1 MKCKVCGTN
10 FELKVDN
17 HYITRDEVVIRTGIS
32 SIIGSDNEGKLYDT
46 FDCPVCGCQN
56 VMQERKRIFV
66 TKEDVEISKIEKF
79 IGVAIKK
86 YDLYV
91 RDIMFASIVTDN
103 NEILY
108 NLHLYRESDL
118 QIICEIYGCELYEL
132 MAKTAI
138 YIYALIKNEKVRK
151 RDEVSNM

>member
-1 MKCKVCGTN
+1 MIKLRVRDILQLDYREEENKEVIQN
-10 FELKVDN
+10 MLKKIKPFSKYEN
-17 HYITRDEVVIRTGIS
+17 
-32 SIIGSDNEGKLYDT
+32 
-46 FDCPVCGCQN
+46 
-56 VMQERKRIFV
+56 
-66 TKEDVEISKIEKF
+66 EDVEISKIEKF
-79 IGVAIKK
+79 IGVATKK

-151 RDEVSNM
+151 RDEV

>member
-1 MKCKVCGTN
+1 MRVRDILQLDCREEESKEVIQKM
-10 FELKVDN
+10 LKKIKPFSKYEN
-17 HYITRDEVVIRTGIS
+17 
-32 SIIGSDNEGKLYDT
+32 
-46 FDCPVCGCQN
+46 
-56 VMQERKRIFV
+56 
-66 TKEDVEISKIEKF
+66 EDVEISKIEKF
-79 IGVAIKK
+79 IGVATKK

-151 RDEVSNM
+151 RDEV

>member
-1 MKCKVCGTN
+1 MRVRDILQLDCREEENKEVIQN
-10 FELKVDN
+10 MLKKIKPFSKYEN
-17 HYITRDEVVIRTGIS
+17 
-32 SIIGSDNEGKLYDT
+32 
-46 FDCPVCGCQN
+46 
-56 VMQERKRIFV
+56 
-66 TKEDVEISKIEKF
+66 EDVEISKIEKF
-79 IGVAIKK
+79 IGVATKK

-151 RDEVSNM
+151 RDEV

>member
-1 MKCKVCGTN
+1 MRVRDILQLDCREEENKKVIQN
-10 FELKVDN
+10 MLKKIKPFSKYED
-17 HYITRDEVVIRTGIS
+17 
-32 SIIGSDNEGKLYDT
+32 
-46 FDCPVCGCQN
+46 
-56 VMQERKRIFV
+56 
-66 TKEDVEISKIEKF
+66 EDVEISKIEKF
-79 IGVAIKK
+79 IGVAVKK

-151 RDEVSNM
+151 RDEV

>member
-1 MKCKVCGTN
+1 MRVRDILQLDCREEENKEVIQN
-10 FELKVDN
+10 MLKKIKPFSKYED
-17 HYITRDEVVIRTGIS
+17 
-32 SIIGSDNEGKLYDT
+32 
-46 FDCPVCGCQN
+46 
-56 VMQERKRIFV
+56 
-66 TKEDVEISKIEKF
+66 EDVEISKIEKF

-151 RDEVSNM
+151 RDEV

>member
-1 MKCKVCGTN
+1 MRVRDILQLDCREEENKEVIQN
-10 FELKVDN
+10 MLKKIKPFSKYED
-17 HYITRDEVVIRTGIS
+17 
-32 SIIGSDNEGKLYDT
+32 
-46 FDCPVCGCQN
+46 
-56 VMQERKRIFV
+56 
-66 TKEDVEISKIEKF
+66 EDVEISKIEKF
-79 IGVAIKK
+79 IGVAVKK

-151 RDEVSNM
+151 RDEV

>member
-1 MKCKVCGTN
+1 MIKLRVRDILQLDCREEENKEVIQN
-10 FELKVDN
+10 MLKKIKPFSKYEN
-17 HYITRDEVVIRTGIS
+17 
-32 SIIGSDNEGKLYDT
+32 
-46 FDCPVCGCQN
+46 
-56 VMQERKRIFV
+56 
-66 TKEDVEISKIEKF
+66 EDVEISKIEKF
-79 IGVAIKK
+79 IGVATKK

-151 RDEVSNM
+151 RDEV

>member
-1 MKCKVCGTN
+1 MRVRDILQLDYKEEENKEVIQN
-10 FELKVDN
+10 MLKKIKPFSKYED
-17 HYITRDEVVIRTGIS
+17 
-32 SIIGSDNEGKLYDT
+32 
-46 FDCPVCGCQN
+46 
-56 VMQERKRIFV
+56 
-66 TKEDVEISKIEKF
+66 EDVEISKIEKF
-79 IGVAIKK
+79 IGVATKK

-151 RDEVSNM
+151 RDEV

>member
-1 MKCKVCGTN
+1 MRVRDILQLDCREEENKEVIQN
-10 FELKVDN
+10 MLKKIKPFSKYED
-17 HYITRDEVVIRTGIS
+17 
-32 SIIGSDNEGKLYDT
+32 
-46 FDCPVCGCQN
+46 
-56 VMQERKRIFV
+56 
-66 TKEDVEISKIEKF
+66 EDVEISKIEKF

-151 RDEVSNM
+151 RDEM

>member
-1 MKCKVCGTN
+1 MRVRDILQLDCREEENKEVIQN
-10 FELKVDN
+10 MLKKIKPFSKYED
-17 HYITRDEVVIRTGIS
+17 
-32 SIIGSDNEGKLYDT
+32 
-46 FDCPVCGCQN
+46 
-56 VMQERKRIFV
+56 
-66 TKEDVEISKIEKF
+66 EDVEISKIEKF
-79 IGVAIKK
+79 IGVATKK

-151 RDEVSNM
+151 RDEV

>member
-1 MKCKVCGTN
+1 MRV
-10 FELKVDN
+10 
-17 HYITRDEVVIRTGIS
+17 RDILQLDCREEENKEVI
-32 SIIGSDNEGKLYDT
+32 
-46 FDCPVCGCQN
+46 QN
-56 VMQERKRIFV
+56 MFKKIQAFSTYEN
-66 TKEDVEISKIEKF
+66 EDVEISKIEKF

-151 RDEVSNM
+151 RDEV

>member
-1 MKCKVCGTN
+1 MRVRDILQLDYKEEENKEVIQN
-10 FELKVDN
+10 MLKKIKPFSKYED
-17 HYITRDEVVIRTGIS
+17 
-32 SIIGSDNEGKLYDT
+32 
-46 FDCPVCGCQN
+46 
-56 VMQERKRIFV
+56 
-66 TKEDVEISKIEKF
+66 EDVEMSKIEKF
-79 IGVAIKK
+79 IGVATKK

-151 RDEVSNM
+151 RDEV

>member
-1 MKCKVCGTN
+1 MRVRDILQLDCREEENKEVIQKM
-10 FELKVDN
+10 LKKIKPFSKYEN
-17 HYITRDEVVIRTGIS
+17 
-32 SIIGSDNEGKLYDT
+32 
-46 FDCPVCGCQN
+46 
-56 VMQERKRIFV
+56 
-66 TKEDVEISKIEKF
+66 EDVEISKIEKF
-79 IGVAIKK
+79 IGVATKK

-151 RDEVSNM
+151 RDEV

>member
-1 MKCKVCGTN
+1 MRVRDILQLDCREEENKEVIQKM
-10 FELKVDN
+10 LKKIKPFSKYED
-17 HYITRDEVVIRTGIS
+17 
-32 SIIGSDNEGKLYDT
+32 
-46 FDCPVCGCQN
+46 
-56 VMQERKRIFV
+56 
-66 TKEDVEISKIEKF
+66 EDVEISKIEKF
-79 IGVAIKK
+79 IGVATKK

-151 RDEVSNM
+151 RDEV

>member
-1 MKCKVCGTN
+1 MRVRDILQLDYREEENKEVIQN
-10 FELKVDN
+10 MLKKIKPFSKYEN
-17 HYITRDEVVIRTGIS
+17 
-32 SIIGSDNEGKLYDT
+32 
-46 FDCPVCGCQN
+46 
-56 VMQERKRIFV
+56 
-66 TKEDVEISKIEKF
+66 EDVEISKIEKF
-79 IGVAIKK
+79 IGVATKK

-151 RDEVSNM
+151 RDEV

>member
-1 MKCKVCGTN
+1 MRVRDILQLDCREEENKKVIQKM
-10 FELKVDN
+10 LKKIKPFSKYED
-17 HYITRDEVVIRTGIS
+17 
-32 SIIGSDNEGKLYDT
+32 
-46 FDCPVCGCQN
+46 
-56 VMQERKRIFV
+56 
-66 TKEDVEISKIEKF
+66 EDVEISKIEKF
-79 IGVAIKK
+79 IGVATKK

-151 RDEVSNM
+151 RDEMQSM